1 MADYV
6 SASLTLPTWA
16 CALPAIAQA
25 LADESPDFIED
36 GPDGT
41 TTMSANS
48 VAYGIFT
55 HLEEACR
62 AAGIAYD
69 RQNGGDYTIEPLKAY
84 FRPGQ
89 PFVELLT
96 DRDGEPLVS
105 VSFVRQLLTVS
116 PGLTPAGLDSA
127 LQIPHDTV
135 AAWGQ
140 AHASTMNI
148 SE

>member
-6 SASLTLPTWA
+6 SVSLTLPTWA

-41 TTMSANS
+41 TTISADS

-55 HLEEACR
+55 HLEKACR

-69 RQNGGDYTIEPLKAY
+69 RQNGGDYTMDPLRAY

-105 VSFVRQLLTVS
+105 LDFVRQLLIAS
-116 PGLTPAGLDSA
+116 PGLTPAGLDAA

-135 AAWGQ
+135 VAWGQ

-148 SE
+148 NE